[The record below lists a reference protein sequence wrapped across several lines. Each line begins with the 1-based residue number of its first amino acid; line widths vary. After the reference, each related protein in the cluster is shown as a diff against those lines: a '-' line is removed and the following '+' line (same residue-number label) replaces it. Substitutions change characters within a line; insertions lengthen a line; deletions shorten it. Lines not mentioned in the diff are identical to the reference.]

1 MAPKPALLALTIEG
15 EFGLFRD
22 LTRAR
27 DFIVI
32 LQLHEKIKILFQ
44 PMNYMNFFMPMVDDD
59 VQQKLFS
66 TRSQTKYSIIPHR
79 FIQLFQK

>member
-1 MAPKPALLALTIEG
+1 MYLPNVLVVKKNANVAPKPALLALTIEG

-44 PMNYMNFFMPMVDDD
+44 LMNCMNFFMSMDDD
-59 VQQKLFS
+59 VDFS
-66 TRSQTKYSIIPHR
+66 PVTN
-79 FIQLFQK
+79 

>member
-27 DFIVI
+27 DFYRYNAVAR
-32 LQLHEKIKILFQ
+32 EIKILFQ
-44 PMNYMNFFMPMVDDD
+44 PM
-59 VQQKLFS
+59 
-66 TRSQTKYSIIPHR
+66 KYEFLHADGR
-79 FIQLFQK
+79 